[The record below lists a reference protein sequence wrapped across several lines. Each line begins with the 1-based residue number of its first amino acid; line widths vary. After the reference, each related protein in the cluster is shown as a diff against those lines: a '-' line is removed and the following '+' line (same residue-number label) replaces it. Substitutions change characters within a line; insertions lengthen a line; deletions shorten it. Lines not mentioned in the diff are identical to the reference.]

1 MSLRLGVDLGGTKIE
16 IVALEGED
24 TVLARRRVPTPQGD
38 YAGTVRAIIGLVLET
53 ESALGRRGT
62 LGIGIPGAL
71 SPATGLV
78 RNANSVCLIGQPL
91 RDDLQAALQREV
103 RIENDANCFAV
114 AEAQAGGAAEGVA
127 TVFGVI
133 LGTGVGGGLVVEG
146 RVLRGANAIAGEWGH
161 NPLPLFAPADAP
173 PGRPSREWPGE
184 PCYCGHRGCLETW
197 LSGPALARLGGRSD
211 RDAAAVVA
219 AARAGEP
226 MAVAAMA
233 DYIDRLARALASVIN
248 LVDPQAIV
256 LGGGLSQ
263 IARLYDEVPA
273 RWPRYVFADSVGTR
287 LLHNRLGDSAGVFG
301 AARLW
306 PAGASIG

>member
-16 IVALEGED
+16 IVAIDAAG
-24 TVLARRRVPTPQGD
+24 TVRARRRVPTPRGD
-38 YAGTVRAIIGLVLET
+38 YAGTVAAIVGLVRAV
-53 ESALGRRGT
+53 ESELDGRGS

-71 SPATGLV
+71 APRTGLV
-78 RNANSVCLIGQPL
+78 RNANSVCLIGKPL
-91 RDDLQAALQREV
+91 KAELEEALQREI

-114 AEAQAGGAAEGVA
+114 AEAQAGGAAEGLS

-161 NPLPLFAPADAP
+161 NPLPLFASAEAR
-173 PGRPSREWPGE
+173 PGQATREWPGE
-184 PCYCGHRGCLETW
+184 PCFCGHRGCIETW
-197 LSGPALARLGGRSD
+197 LSGPALARLAGRRD
-211 RDAAAVVA
+211 DDAAAVVA
-219 AARAGEP
+219 AAQAGEP
-226 MAVAAMA
+226 RALVAMT

-256 LGGGLSQ
+256 LGGGMSQ
-263 IARLYDEVPA
+263 AEPLYQAVPA
-273 RWPRYVFADSVGTR
+273 RWVRYVFAESVNTR
-287 LLHNRLGDSAGVFG
+287 LLRNRLGDSAGVFG

-306 PAGASIG
+306 PV